1 MKNTEIQERILRPA
15 HGIPVLILELVLIAV
30 SLLLM
35 IGGVVLLNWSP
46 VFGVAAIVVGPILLI
61 ADCICFA
68 GLKSVRPNEALVL
81 TLFGSYHGTVKE
93 PGFYFVNPFCSAVS
107 PAYDKAAAEAMKKAK
122 EADSHSSAST
132 PVVVSARRC
141 SAWRTIRPFCQSRR
155 TRPSATSRGCIPM
168 TSSRRMRTPLRAKS
182 LCAAARRR

>member
-1 MKNTEIQERILRPA
+1 MKNTEIQELILRPA

-107 PAYDKAAAEAMKKAK
+107 PAYDKAAAEAMKK
-122 EADSHSSAST
+122 
-132 PVVVSARRC
+132 
-141 SAWRTIRPFCQSRR
+141 
-155 TRPSATSRGCIPM
+155 
-168 TSSRRMRTPLRAKS
+168 
-182 LCAAARRR
+182 

>member
-1 MKNTEIQERILRPA
+1 SRAVSAIHCLSFPTRRSSDLILRPA

-68 GLKSVRPNEALVL
+68 GLKSVRSEEHTSELQSRFALVCRL
-81 TLFGSYHGTVKE
+81 
-93 PGFYFVNPFCSAVS
+93 P
-107 PAYDKAAAEAMKKAK
+107 
-122 EADSHSSAST
+122 
-132 PVVVSARRC
+132 
-141 SAWRTIRPFCQSRR
+141 
-155 TRPSATSRGCIPM
+155 
-168 TSSRRMRTPLRAKS
+168 
-182 LCAAARRR
+182 